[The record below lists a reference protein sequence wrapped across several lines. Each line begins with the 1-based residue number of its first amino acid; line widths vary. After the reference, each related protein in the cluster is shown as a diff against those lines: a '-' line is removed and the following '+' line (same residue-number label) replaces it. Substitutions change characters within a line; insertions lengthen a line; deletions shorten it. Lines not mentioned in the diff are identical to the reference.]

1 MATESLLK
9 SKSKQ
14 YPSHY
19 TSSRMATYRKHISE
33 NRMVADCVGL
43 IKGFFWTSNGTT
55 ASKYASNGC
64 PDRSANGFFSLC
76 TENGP
81 ISTVPT
87 TPGLALWCDGHIGI
101 SIDGV
106 WAVEARGFNYGVVKT
121 RIKDRK
127 WTKWG
132 KLPASLLD
140 YVDCDEIRPKEPNHA
155 ADENTCPYTEPSKIQ
170 KKGSKGEGVRWVQWM
185 LMKHGYSVG
194 KTGIDGDFGPA
205 TDAAVKQFQ
214 KQHALEVD
222 GEVGKL
228 TCAALKRFP
237 VDSEENTGNA
247 EDNPVAPE
255 DTQTETEQNEPYEI
269 KGKIADLSKWQG
281 EINWSAAAREL
292 DFCILRAQ
300 YGHEKQD
307 ERYIEYAKGCE
318 EHGIPYGAYSYC
330 LFDDEETAK
339 EEAEFFMERIKGT
352 HPLFLV
358 LDLEPGGVKLR
369 DIHKEVT
376 AYIARLRELGV
387 QRIGLYIAHH
397 GYKGYAVHVEEA
409 DFVWIPRYGKNS
421 GEPETKPNYPCDLWQ
436 FTSNG
441 QLGGVHGR
449 VDLNKLM
456 DETRMAWFRGEE

>member
-1 MATESLLK
+1 
-9 SKSKQ
+9 
-14 YPSHY
+14 
-19 TSSRMATYRKHISE
+19 MATYRKHIAE

-55 ASKYASNGC
+55 ASKYATNGC
-64 PDRSANGFFSLC
+64 PDKSANGFFALC
-76 TENGP
+76 KENGP
-81 ISTVPT
+81 IATVPT

-140 YVDCDEIRPKEPNHA
+140 YVDGNAIPAVEPVQPV
-155 ADENTCPYTEPSKIQ
+155 DGYDCPYAEPDRIQ
-170 KKGSKGEGVRWVQWM
+170 KKGSKGDGVRWVQWM
-185 LMKHGYSVG
+185 LVKHGYDVG
-194 KTGIDGDFGPA
+194 KTGIDGDFGSA

-214 KQHALEVD
+214 KQNALEVD

-228 TCAALKRFP
+228 TRAALKSFP
-237 VDSEENTGNA
+237 EATAETDEAADTAGDDPEDA
-247 EDNPVAPE
+247 EDA
-255 DTQTETEQNEPYEI
+255 QSETVQEEPSAETIEHEPAEPYEI

-281 EINWSAAAREL
+281 AINWSAAAREL

-307 ERYIEYAKGCE
+307 ERYLEYAKGCE

-330 LFDDEETAK
+330 LFDDVETAQ
-339 EEAEFFMERIKGT
+339 EEAELFMERIAGT

-358 LDLEPGGVKLR
+358 LDLEPGGVKLQ
-369 DIHKEVT
+369 DIHKEVS

-387 QRIGLYIAHH
+387 RRIGLYIAHH
-397 GYKGYAVHVEEA
+397 GYKGYAIHVDEA

-421 GEPETKPNYPCDLWQ
+421 GEPETKPSYPCDLWQ

-449 VDLNKLM
+449 VDLNQLM